1 MNSCSERNIMSE
13 EEDSRI
19 NNIIIYVMMTDVCN
33 SVQCS
38 DDGDDGNDADMER
51 RKWVVTLVADIN
63 VILFFAVILH

>member
-1 MNSCSERNIMSE
+1 MSE
-13 EEDSRI
+13 EEDIRI

-38 DDGDDGNDADMER
+38 DDGDDDADMER

>member
-13 EEDSRI
+13 EEDIRI

-38 DDGDDGNDADMER
+38 DDDGDDDADMER

>member
-1 MNSCSERNIMSE
+1 MSE
-13 EEDSRI
+13 EEDIRI

-38 DDGDDGNDADMER
+38 DDDDDDDDDADMER